1 MGFMQLA
8 KERYTVRKYAD
19 KPLEKE
25 QLDKLLECLL
35 IAPTAK
41 NLQPVRVYVIEGEK
55 NFAKLDELTKCRY
68 GAPCVLAFTYNKDE
82 DWKNSIESG
91 FHSGEQDVSI
101 VATHIM
107 LRAQELGLGTTW
119 INWYAPVAFE
129 RAFDIPVNE
138 SSVLLMCVGY
148 AADDA
153 HPARMHSETRP
164 LDEMVRYL

>member
-1 MGFMQLA
+1 MGFMELA

-119 INWYAPVAFE
+119 
-129 RAFDIPVNE
+129 VNLP
-138 SSVLLMCVGY
+138 SRHFLS
-148 AADDA
+148 
-153 HPARMHSETRP
+153 P
-164 LDEMVRYL
+164 LDAGPDRRQPREPAPGC

>member
-1 MGFMQLA
+1 MGFMELA

-55 NFAKLDELTKCRY
+55 NLAKLDELTKCRY
-68 GAPCVLAFTYNKDE
+68 GAP
-82 DWKNSIESG
+82 
-91 FHSGEQDVSI
+91 
-101 VATHIM
+101 
-107 LRAQELGLGTTW
+107 W

>member
-1 MGFMQLA
+1 MGFMELA

-35 IAPTAK
+35 IAPAAK

-55 NFAKLDELTKCRY
+55 NLAKLDELTKCRY

-91 FHSGEQDVSI
+91 FHSGEQEGREYRCHAHHAASAGAGPRHHVDQLVRPRR
-101 VATHIM
+101 V
-107 LRAQELGLGTTW
+107 REGL
-119 INWYAPVAFE
+119 
-129 RAFDIPVNE
+129 
-138 SSVLLMCVGY
+138 
-148 AADDA
+148 
-153 HPARMHSETRP
+153 
-164 LDEMVRYL
+164 